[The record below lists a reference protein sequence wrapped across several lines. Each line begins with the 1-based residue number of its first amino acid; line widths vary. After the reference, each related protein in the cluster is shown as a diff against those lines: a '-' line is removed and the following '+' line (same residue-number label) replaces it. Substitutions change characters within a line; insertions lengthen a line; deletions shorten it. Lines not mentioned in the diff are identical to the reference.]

1 MVKNT
6 KGGGKAKKQ
15 ARKNVAPQNE
25 ASIKARYSE
34 HPDEVYACC
43 SKLLGNGTCAV
54 MCIDGT
60 ERLCII
66 RNKFRGRGKRGNVL
80 TPGTWCM
87 VGRRDFEKPREGKL
101 EKTDL
106 LEVYGDVEKKKLI
119 QKEIGLKDKWKLFN
133 NLGGG
138 IADMK
143 NEIDEEVMFQRNTD
157 FPDIQ
162 ESESEEEESDTDETQ
177 AATEPEN
184 KKYSYKPPDLGDEID
199 IDDI

>member
-6 KGGGKAKKQ
+6 QGGNKAKKQ
-15 ARKNVAPQNE
+15 ARKSSRPMDP
-25 ASIKARYSE
+25 SMIKARFSD

-54 MCIDGT
+54 MCIDGI

-80 TPGTWCM
+80 TPGVWCL
-87 VGRRDFEKPREGKL
+87 VGRRDFEKPKEGKL

-106 LEVYGDVEKKKLI
+106 LEVYGEVEKKLII
-119 QKEIGLKDKWKLFN
+119 QKEIALKDKWKLFN

-138 IADMK
+138 LSGAGNDDDEDTLFQQSHDLDFPDFEDEDGEGDESLTQVYEDPSK
-143 NEIDEEVMFQRNTD
+143 ENEIDIN
-157 FPDIQ
+157 DI
-162 ESESEEEESDTDETQ
+162 
-177 AATEPEN
+177 
-184 KKYSYKPPDLGDEID
+184 
-199 IDDI
+199 